1 MPFVLESIAREHD
14 VELVFQPPYHPEVQ
28 ATEEIWGIAKG
39 RVANRRTSGFTKESV
54 TRLFIQAMEEI
65 QREGL
70 WAEVARR
77 ARERELELADR
88 DEVPLEEVH
97 NVDYHHLHGLVE
109 TFEAQLADEGNPP
122 AEPNGL
128 DQ

>member
-1 MPFVLESIAREHD
+1 MFLRVLPENTTSSWCFN
-14 VELVFQPPYHPEVQ
+14 LPEVQ

-39 RVANRRTSGFTKESV
+39 RVANRRTSDFTKESV
-54 TRLFIQAMEEI
+54 TRLFIQAMKEI

-70 WAEVARR
+70 WAEVVRR

-109 TFEAQLADEGNPP
+109 IFEAQLVAENPHENRM
-122 AEPNGL
+122 A
-128 DQ
+128 

>member
-1 MPFVLESIAREHD
+1 
-14 VELVFQPPYHPEVQ
+14 
-28 ATEEIWGIAKG
+28 
-39 RVANRRTSGFTKESV
+39 
-54 TRLFIQAMEEI
+54 MEEI

-70 WAEVARR
+70 WAEVVRR

-109 TFEAQLADEGNPP
+109 TFEAQLAVEGNPP
-122 AEPNGL
+122 EWLRPIKILENLRGEPPVVLNKF
-128 DQ
+128 